1 MTREEAIR
9 HWATEIVPA
18 VFKAEYKLRPQLQQI
33 LKDHKDD
40 PTTAVELYTHAIAT
54 EILSHTT
61 DEELA
66 KL

>member
-9 HWATEIVPA
+9 YWATEIVPA
-18 VFKAEYKLRPQLQQI
+18 VFKAEDKLHPQLQQI
-33 LKDHKDD
+33 LKDHEDD
-40 PTTAVELYTHAIAT
+40 PTTAAELYAHTIAT

-66 KL
+66 KI

>member
-18 VFKAEYKLRPQLQQI
+18 VFKAEDKLRPQLQQI
-33 LKDHKDD
+33 LKDHEDD
-40 PTTAVELYTHAIAT
+40 PTTAAKLYTNAIAT